1 MYMKLD
7 VVIVDGRANE
17 EMMQQNRYGLLRKPL
32 RQRGYHDQNIGNSF
46 WSTLW
51 LGWQCLSGQ
60 PLRKP
65 NKVFFF
71 FFFFWVGFFSRP
83 DDMKIMC
90 LDFRCFYCSTHDH
103 PKATT
108 WHQVTVMSAL
118 TMSVYHFVSRV
129 PGVVRDIM
137 ALEDQTPKAQPII
150 DPCTCKKGKLIIGLA
165 QGLLVNKPNKPYI
178 EIIINMSSIVLMYS
192 SRVFTYGCG
201 PLGQTT
207 FKLASIFLFSLFNSF
222 PLNFNMEEKKKVLLF
237 WLVLL
242 SQLENLL

>member
-1 MYMKLD
+1 MCMKLD

-65 NKVFFF
+65 NKVNFFF
-71 FFFFWVGFFSRP
+71 FFVGFFSRP

-150 DPCTCKKGKLIIGLA
+150 DPRTCKKGKLIVGLA

-192 SRVFTYGCG
+192 SRVFTFHLWVWAVGSNNFQACFY
-201 PLGQTT
+201 
-207 FKLASIFLFSLFNSF
+207 FSFFSLQLIS
-222 PLNFNMEEKKKVLLF
+222 
-237 WLVLL
+237 
-242 SQLENLL
+242 SQL